1 MNQIDEFNSK
11 SDTSKRRISK
21 EKYNSME
28 NTQIKAHRENKRE
41 RYKENERR
49 DNIITLLLY
58 NTRLSEN

>member
-41 RYKENERR
+41 RYKENER
-49 DNIITLLLY
+49 Y
-58 NTRLSEN
+58 CTR